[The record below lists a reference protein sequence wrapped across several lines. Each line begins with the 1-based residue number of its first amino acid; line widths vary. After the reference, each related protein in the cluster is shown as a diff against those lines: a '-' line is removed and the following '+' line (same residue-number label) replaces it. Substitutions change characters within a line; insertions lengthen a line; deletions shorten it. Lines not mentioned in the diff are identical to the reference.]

1 MSYST
6 KFLRV
11 LIANHDFILSLQI
24 QAIKDG
30 MDAREI
36 ESLSMLARGFVD
48 LKEANPQLAYSVIL
62 DILAGIN
69 EYVNHHFPTSHGDG
83 D

>member
-1 MSYST
+1 
-6 KFLRV
+6 
-11 LIANHDFILSLQI
+11 
-24 QAIKDG
+24 

-48 LKEANPQLAYSVIL
+48 LKDANPQLAYSVLL

-69 EYVNHHFPTSHGDG
+69 EYVRRIFLRILD
-83 D
+83 

>member
-1 MSYST
+1 
-6 KFLRV
+6 
-11 LIANHDFILSLQI
+11 
-24 QAIKDG
+24 
-30 MDAREI
+30 
-36 ESLSMLARGFVD
+36 MLARGFVD